1 MGSIHDE
8 FQLSPRQHYIHR
20 SLRADDRL
28 LFAEHEF
35 SLSFRTHHQ
44 WTAVRC
50 RTPDHAS
57 DLGWKP
63 DSCFERA
70 FQCPNEHRLLSH
82 HWSRCILFFS
92 NAQLKLGSWDQ
103 SDTHDS
109 DRWLRW
115 PDYEKLLLLHRLFDN
130 TPLYLEHKLVRIL
143 RNSAHDTCLEAVF
156 HQSVGWK
163 PQLRRRE
170 RQQPSIAKRH
180 WDYSVLQGSDP

>member
-1 MGSIHDE
+1 MSISVNYTNANNEVLSYQWGQFMVRKLEILSDDIDE

-82 HWSRCILFFS
+82 H
-92 NAQLKLGSWDQ
+92 
-103 SDTHDS
+103 
-109 DRWLRW
+109 
-115 PDYEKLLLLHRLFDN
+115 
-130 TPLYLEHKLVRIL
+130 
-143 RNSAHDTCLEAVF
+143 
-156 HQSVGWK
+156 
-163 PQLRRRE
+163 
-170 RQQPSIAKRH
+170 
-180 WDYSVLQGSDP
+180 